1 MASLPAAM
9 SASSSKTAGFASW
22 MSSTRISCS
31 RSRSAARKSGASWKI
46 WRAAVMMPAGS
57 KASGMRRSRTSR
69 YSEYSAA
76 AGIQSGRLHCRA
88 SVTRSSAVRPDSMIR
103 SKSWRTS
110 CRKPRVCSAASRS
123 SGHGSSRPGSACPSS
138 SSLMIRSCSGPE
150 SSFGWRGSGRMP
162 SALARRIR
170 SKAYD
175 AQVRA
180 GVVLRLRSRRAVKR
194 SRSVS
199 AASLPGA
206 RMSIRSGS
214 RPSRWVRRTAASTR
228 TVDLPVPGAPGTRTG
243 PEPGGTST
251 AASWSGDSTGTA
263 LWWVRGGSRRRPAP
277 VAGPAPGSRDGGR
290 CGLGSR
296 LAGCPDSGCW
306 TCWLGVLTQSFHHP
320 VPTIY
325 ATPVRGARRWRLSG
339 RSRRRW
345 APTGLRPGQRA
356 SGPRR
361 SGGSRRNCPAAAS
374 PPGGRA
380 PSASCSW
387 PGGASPLDF
396 STRHQG
402 TLLPWW
408 LMTEPTWRGPP
419 EPRSSATSP

>member
-1 MASLPAAM
+1 MMASLPAAM
-9 SASSSKTAGFASW
+9 SASNSKTAGFASW
-22 MSSTRISCS
+22 MSSTRISWR

-57 KASGMRRSRTSR
+57 KASGMRRSSTSR

-88 SVTRSSAVRPDSMIR
+88 KAMRSSAVRPDSMIR

-110 CRKPRVCSAASRS
+110 WRKPRVCRAAPKS
-123 SGHGSSRPGSACPSS
+123 SGHGSSSPGSAWPSS

-150 SSFGWRGSGRMP
+150 SNFGGRGSGRMP

-170 SKAYD
+170 SKAYE

-214 RPSRWVRRTAASTR
+214 RPSRRVRRTAASTR
-228 TVDLPVPGAPGTRTG
+228 TVDLPVPGAPGTSTG

-263 LWWVRGGSRRRPAP
+263 LWWVRGGSRRSP
-277 VAGPAPGSRDGGR
+277 GP
-290 CGLGSR
+290 
-296 LAGCPDSGCW
+296 W
-306 TCWLGVLTQSFHHP
+306 
-320 VPTIY
+320 
-325 ATPVRGARRWRLSG
+325 
-339 RSRRRW
+339 
-345 APTGLRPGQRA
+345 
-356 SGPRR
+356 
-361 SGGSRRNCPAAAS
+361 
-374 PPGGRA
+374 
-380 PSASCSW
+380 SCCS
-387 PGGASPLDF
+387 
-396 STRHQG
+396 
-402 TLLPWW
+402 
-408 LMTEPTWRGPP
+408 
-419 EPRSSATSP
+419 

>member
-22 MSSTRISCS
+22 MSSTRISCR
-31 RSRSAARKSGASWKI
+31 RSRSAARKSGESWKI

-69 YSEYSAA
+69 YSEYRAA

-88 SVTRSSAVRPDSMIR
+88 KATRSSAVRPDSMIR

-110 CRKPRVCSAASRS
+110 CRKPRVCRAAPRS
-123 SGHGSSRPGSACPSS
+123 SGQGSSRPGSAWPSS

-150 SSFGWRGSGRMP
+150 SSFGWRGSGRRP

-199 AASLPGA
+199 AASRPGA

-214 RPSRWVRRTAASTR
+214 RPSRRVRRTAASTR

-263 LWWVRGGSRRRPAP
+263 LCWVRGGNRRSPARRCASP
-277 VAGPAPGSRDGGR
+277 PPGTGTRTRGPSAV
-290 CGLGSR
+290 LGSE
-296 LAGCPDSGCW
+296 P
-306 TCWLGVLTQSFHHP
+306 WLGVLTQSFHHR

-325 ATPVRGARRWRLSG
+325 ATPARAAPRWHRSG

-345 APTGLRPGQRA
+345 APTGRRPGQHA
-356 SGPRR
+356 SAPRR
-361 SGGSRRNCPAAAS
+361 SGGSPRSGPAAGS
-374 PPGGRA
+374 PPADKGA
-380 PSASCSW
+380 NASCSR

-396 STRHQG
+396 RTRHQG
-402 TLLPWW
+402 TLLP
-408 LMTEPTWRGPP
+408 
-419 EPRSSATSP
+419 